1 MAMTSVR
8 PLKDFV
14 AEMTAIADFG
24 FDETMLLEK
33 SRPLMSKL
41 LSSDEWLPSTF
52 AQADERDYRQYLL
65 YCDPSERFSLV
76 SFVWGPGQETP
87 IHDHT
92 VWGLLGVLRGSEVS
106 QRYVAGD
113 GAMHKCG
120 NEEVLEAG
128 AIDVVSPTIGDIHK
142 VWNGRKWKTSVSLHL
157 YGGNIGTIKRHA
169 FGADAK
175 IKTFQSGYSLD
186 VIPNVWSE

>member
-1 MAMTSVR
+1 MTQ
-8 PLKDFV
+8 
-14 AEMTAIADFG
+14 
-24 FDETMLLEK
+24 TM
-33 SRPLMSKL
+33 SR
-41 LSSDEWLPSTF
+41 
-52 AQADERDYRQYLL
+52 
-65 YCDPSERFSLV
+65 
-76 SFVWGPGQETP
+76 
-87 IHDHT
+87 
-92 VWGLLGVLRGSEVS
+92 RGSETVS
-106 QRYVAGD
+106 RALILDRRAVMGTEICRSLARKGCAVDVLAEASSPAFYSRFCARRFPTPPCESGEPFRNAVRDVVRDTRYDAVFV
-113 GAMHKCG
+113 C